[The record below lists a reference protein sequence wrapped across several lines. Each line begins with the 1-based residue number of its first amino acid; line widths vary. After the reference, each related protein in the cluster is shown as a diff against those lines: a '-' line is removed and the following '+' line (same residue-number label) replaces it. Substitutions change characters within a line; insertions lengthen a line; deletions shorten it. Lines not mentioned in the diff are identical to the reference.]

1 MTGIYINLLVIFLLF
16 AVIQASGMPLNLPLI
31 PNVDITTYGFE
42 RKINFNY
49 KVLHDS
55 LATSVRI
62 ASIAGQSDGRGDRV
76 MHMIQF
82 TPRFRKV
89 SWKFFVVLD
98 PAKYQEPFETYGF
111 KDTSIFIH
119 VSTIPIS
126 NLPSSVFNA
135 IVLAQRIEARVHFLF
150 PYEKNMWRNYIV
162 PDIRSPIGTPF
173 LVLLETVTSN
183 SFMVLEMTPSL
194 TLYGNKVGVDGR
206 KYQSCEQEFRRK
218 TCSEHFRF
226 VSTAERYF
234 NFTTVYVSYQEIDHY
249 LIFNNAHNSIH
260 SFISQDR
267 YVVQYRIREN
277 SALCFLRD
285 AEDYF
290 LLYCENELRALSSS
304 SVYWISPL
312 DTSVWVL
319 LALSLTFSA
328 AITSIKTERTF
339 IFTVIDLIGTLIR
352 QISKRKMFFLQVVLS
367 FMGFFIITPYESVVT
382 SDVTV
387 PLPPH
392 IVRDL
397 RELIVDRGYKM
408 FFPIINISKLAG
420 YDLHEFSDGFNK
432 YNLSDVFFLSFQGF
446 DYAND
451 TSVSCLARKKNNLAT
466 DVGQSELGWVV
477 MKFQSEAEERFC
489 HVVPEPFFRRY
500 FATLVRGR
508 GHEKIV
514 RFLFLARE
522 VGILGFWYR
531 NNHWLTEYRHKIRL
545 LARQN
550 VNSAENGGLGLSEK
564 VTEIFQ
570 TFVAGVCI
578 SAFCLVGEFVW
589 YFMKKSGNT
598 TVVIL

>member
-1 MTGIYINLLVIFLLF
+1 MTGIHIDLLVICLHF
-16 AVIQASGMPLNLPLI
+16 AFIQAGRMSLNLPLI
-31 PNVDITTYGFE
+31 PNVDITTYGFQLN
-42 RKINFNY
+42 INFNY

-55 LATSVRI
+55 VANSVRI
-62 ASIAGQSDGRGDRV
+62 EGKSVGRGGRV
-76 MHMIQF
+76 MHRIQF

-89 SWKFFVVLD
+89 SWNFFVVLD
-98 PAKYQEPFETYGF
+98 PSKYKKPFETYGY
-111 KDTSIFIH
+111 KDTSVFIH
-119 VSTIPIS
+119 VSPIPFS
-126 NLPSSVFNA
+126 KVPYPSPIFDAV
-135 IVLAQRIEARVHFLF
+135 VLAHRLEACVHFLF
-150 PYEKNMWRNYIV
+150 PDKNRMWRNYIV
-162 PDIRSPIGTPF
+162 LRTGADF
-173 LVLLETVTSN
+173 LHLLETVPSN
-183 SFMVLEMTPSL
+183 SNFLIMLKIIQT
-194 TLYGNKVGVDGR
+194 GNFHGSMVGVDGP
-206 KYQSCEQEFRRK
+206 KYQSCAVEFRRK
-218 TCSEHFRF
+218 KCSEYFRF

-234 NFTTVYVSYQEIDHY
+234 NFTTVYMSYQEIDHY
-249 LIFNNAHNSIH
+249 LISNNPHNSIH

-267 YVVQYRIREN
+267 YVVQYRIRED

-290 LLYCENELRALSSS
+290 LLYCENELKTLRASSA
-304 SVYWISPL
+304 YWFSPL
-312 DTSVWVL
+312 DTTVWVL
-319 LALSLTFSA
+319 LVLSVTFSA
-328 AITSIKTERTF
+328 AIASTKSRETF
-339 IFTVIDLIGTLIR
+339 IQAFIELIGTLLR
-352 QISKRKMFFLQVVLS
+352 QISEKRMFFLQVVFC
-367 FMGFFIITPYESVVT
+367 FMGFFITTPYESVVT

-387 PLPPH
+387 PLPPL

-408 FFPIINISKLAG
+408 VYPIMDILDLAG
-420 YDLHEFSDGFNK
+420 YDLHEFRDGFNK

-446 DYAND
+446 DYSND
-451 TSVSCLARKKNNLAT
+451 TKASCLARKNNNLAT

-477 MKFQSEAEERFC
+477 MEFQSEAKERFC

-522 VGILGFWYR
+522 VGILGFWY
-531 NNHWLTEYRHKIRL
+531 NNYHWLMEYWHKIRL

-550 VNSAENGGLGLSEK
+550 VNSAANEGLGLSEK

-570 TFVAGVCI
+570 TFVTGICI

-589 YFMKKSGNT
+589 YFMKKRGNT

>member
-1 MTGIYINLLVIFLLF
+1 MTGIHIDLLVICLHF
-16 AVIQASGMPLNLPLI
+16 ALIQAGRMSLNLPLI

-42 RKINFNY
+42 KKINFNY

-55 LATSVRI
+55 LENSVRI

-89 SWKFFVVLD
+89 SWNFFVVLD
-98 PAKYQEPFETYGF
+98 PSKYKTPFETYGY

-150 PYEKNMWRNYIV
+150 PYENNMWRNYIV
-162 PDIRSPIGTPF
+162 LRTGAYF
-173 LVLLETVTSN
+173 LHLLETIPSN
-183 SFMVLEMTPSL
+183 FLIMLKIIQNRNFHGSM
-194 TLYGNKVGVDGR
+194 VGVDGP
-206 KYQSCEQEFRRK
+206 KYQSCEVEFRRK
-218 TCSEHFRF
+218 KCSEYFRF

-234 NFTTVYVSYQEIDHY
+234 NFTTVYMSYQEIDHY
-249 LIFNNAHNSIH
+249 LIFNNPHNSIH

-267 YVVQYRIREN
+267 YVVQYRIRED

-290 LLYCENELRALSSS
+290 LLYCENELKTLRASSA
-304 SVYWISPL
+304 YWFSPL
-312 DTSVWVL
+312 DTTVWVL
-319 LALSLTFSA
+319 LVLSVTFSA
-328 AITSIKTERTF
+328 AIASTKSRETF
-339 IFTVIDLIGTLIR
+339 IQAFIELTGTLLR
-352 QISKRKMFFLQVVLS
+352 QISEKRMFFLQVVFC
-367 FMGFFIITPYESVVT
+367 FMGFFITTPYESVVT

-387 PLPPH
+387 PLPPL

-408 FFPIINISKLAG
+408 VYPIMDIRDLAG

-432 YNLSDVFFLSFQGF
+432 YNLSDVFNSSFQGF
-446 DYAND
+446 DYSND
-451 TSVSCLARKKNNLAT
+451 TKASCLARKNNNLAT
-466 DVGQSELGWVV
+466 DVGQSEMGWVV
-477 MKFQSEAEERFC
+477 MEFQSEAKERFC

-522 VGILGFWYR
+522 VGILGFWYK